1 MYLISTES
9 DVANLLMLKLSFL
22 PNELTSEYS
31 LIGAEDL
38 VKMLHFWCI

>member
-22 PNELTSEYS
+22 PNESTAEYS
-31 LIGAEDL
+31 LIGAEAL
-38 VKMLHFWCI
+38 VSFCL